1 MDKEKQLRQVE
12 FRSTDFATRSNEEGG
27 LFIEGYFAV
36 FNSDYHIAPG
46 MSESIAPGAFTSS
59 LSKDIRALINHDTT
73 LVLGRTSAHTFEVR
87 EDAHGLWGRI
97 EINPNDTDA
106 MNSYER
112 VKRGDVTGCSIGF
125 YPITEETDIRDD
137 GSVHWTIKD
146 VELFEC
152 SVCSFPAYEETNITA
167 RANERNEILKRQKD
181 AEKASWQK
189 RMKERLENGD
199 QSINAEEKD

>member
-12 FRSTDFATRSNEEGG
+12 FRSTDFATRSDEEGG

-181 AEKASWQK
+181 AEKANWQK